1 MVLFSLSLAYSEL
14 SSLFYD
20 NVLLLAWVTIF
31 SCVIEKWRTIKE
43 GIMTLLL
50 SLLAFLFICATGGVL
65 PIMETPGAFLHVLR
79 LHWVEFQNKFY
90 EVDDYKLFSFL
101 FT

>member
-1 MVLFSLSLAYSEL
+1 
-14 SSLFYD
+14 
-20 NVLLLAWVTIF
+20 
-31 SCVIEKWRTIKE
+31 
-43 GIMTLLL
+43 MTLLL

-101 FT
+101 FTWRGWAVSLEMLDDFQIDRNTSA